1 MKLVMTGFSCRVQLV
16 IVHNPASRVVIK
28 QERYKWY
35 NYREKLCATD
45 RDLERANTKVCAI
58 NNSV

>member
-16 IVHNPASRVVIK
+16 IVYNPASRIIIK
-28 QERYKWY
+28 QERNKWY
-35 NYREKLCATD
+35 NYREKLGATD
-45 RDLERANTKVCAI
+45 RDLEWANTKVCAI